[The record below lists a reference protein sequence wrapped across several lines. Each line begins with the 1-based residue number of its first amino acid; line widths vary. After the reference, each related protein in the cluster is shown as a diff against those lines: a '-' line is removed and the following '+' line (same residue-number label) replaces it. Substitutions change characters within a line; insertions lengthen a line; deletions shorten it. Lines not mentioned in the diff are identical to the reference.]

1 MATGFIKALPY
12 VMYSENTGDADTF
25 ADGVTIVTTSA
36 LNTASASER
45 CAIFTA
51 TLLSNPIRKVQFE
64 IGSNGYIYTRY
75 NMGSWSSWV
84 RNE

>member
-1 MATGFIKALPY
+1 MATGTIKALPY
-12 VMYSENTGDADTF
+12 VKYCENTGDADTF

-64 IGSNGYIYTRY
+64 LSTNGHIYTRY
-75 NMGSWSSWV
+75 NMGSWTSWA
-84 RNE
+84 EK